1 MNCLS
6 NNEHI
11 EIMKTMVSTTYGV
24 PTDQVCAWDCLDRE
38 TQFQIA
44 KHAGLTAD
52 FVTSF
57 SWVAMPLEAHKKLY
71 AAAKML
77 KSKGEN
83 RLKLITDFVEAF

>member
-1 MNCLS
+1 MASLS
-6 NNEHI
+6 SEHV
-11 EIMKTMVSTTYGV
+11 ERMKTMVSTTYGV

-71 AAAKML
+71 KSYTKRPGCL
-77 KSKGEN
+77 KPRAN
-83 RLKLITDFVEAF
+83 HALN